1 MVRSKPVIL
10 IDSREKRPYD
20 FEGDDA
26 FASIK
31 HTKLDAGDYSLE
43 GLEHIIV
50 IERKASVDEL
60 FLNFTKDIKRLN
72 AEFERLKDHKIKVIM
87 IEATCEDVMNPYKYY
102 INKNGLNKHSP
113 KMPVAVV
120 TSGLTNLMLQHN
132 VHIFFG
138 GSKAQSM
145 TRGILLRAYE
155 MYKE

>member
-1 MVRSKPVIL
+1 MVRSKPVL
-10 IDSREKRPYD
+10 LVDSREKTPYD

-26 FASIK
+26 FSAIK
-31 HTKLDAGDYSLE
+31 HTKLDAGDYSIE
-43 GLEHIIV
+43 GLSHIIV

-60 FLNFTKDIKRLN
+60 FLNFTKDIKRIH

-102 INKNGLNKHSP
+102 INQKGINKHSP

-120 TSGLTNLMLQHN
+120 INGLTNLMLQHN
-132 VHIFFG
+132 VHVFFG
-138 GSKAQSM
+138 GNKAQSM